1 VTLARFYSTDYNDN
15 MTSSPL
21 FDYLQLRLQQHQPR
35 KVQQPDLAE
44 AGVLVAL
51 TDEERPQVVLTRR
64 AVHLSTHKGE
74 VAFPGGNRD
83 PDDQNIIVTALREAE
98 EEVALARSR
107 VRVLG
112 ELDQVVSRFGYLVTP
127 VLGLIP
133 AQEPLI
139 ANPGEL
145 DAVFKVP
152 LSHFQLP
159 PSRYFESGHIRIPS
173 YDFDGFHIWGLTAMM
188 IAEMMNHLWD
198 CDIPYKV

>member
-1 VTLARFYSTDYNDN
+1 MALVRLSSAHYNEPMN
-15 MTSSPL
+15 SSPL

-74 VAFPGGNRD
+74 VAFPGGKRD
-83 PDDQNIIVTALREAE
+83 PDDQSIIMTALREAE

-133 AQEPLI
+133 ANEPLM
-139 ANPGEL
+139 ANPDEL

-159 PSRYFESGHIRIPS
+159 PSRYFESGQIRIPS
-173 YDFDGFHIWGLTAMM
+173 YDFNGFHIWGLTAMM